1 MMPKMDGYQL
11 TEKLKADLKTSHIPI
26 ILLTARASVES
37 KIAGLE
43 TGADAYVTKPF
54 NAKELDIR
62 VSKLIEQ
69 RQKLREHFSQ
79 TLESEDRYLVKDPQL
94 PSLDQKFVQKALD
107 VVNDHLSDV
116 DFDAVK
122 FAGKMALS
130 RVQLHRKLKALTNKT
145 TSDFVR
151 TVRLNKAAGLL
162 RDKTDNVTQI
172 AYETGFS
179 SLSWFAKSFKQQFG
193 VTPSEYNNLKPK

>member
-11 TEKLKADLKTSHIPI
+11 TEKLKTDLKTSHIPI

-54 NAKELDIR
+54 NTKELDTR

-79 TLESEDRYLVKDPQL
+79 TLESQDRYLVKDPQL

-107 VVNDHLSDV
+107 VVNDHLADV
-116 DFDAVK
+116 DFDVVK
-122 FAGKMALS
+122 FAGEMALS
-130 RVQLHRKLKALTNKT
+130 RVQLYRKLKALTNKT
-145 TSDFVR
+145 TSDFIR

-193 VTPSEYNNLKPK
+193 VTPSEYNNLK